1 MKKGI
6 ACMCSYNGHTIGNNG
21 NVTLKLKCRYS
32 EMTNYIQIIQMLNN
46 DVSIAVKQV
55 QEKQFPLGT
64 FRVKEIKVDHD
75 GEGMITVNSMSD
87 FVEMDNLN
95 KLIVAQKGEEAK
107 VSFTADIELEDDE
120 DDDEGWD

>member
-1 MKKGI
+1 M
-6 ACMCSYNGHTIGNNG
+6 
-21 NVTLKLKCRYS
+21 V
-32 EMTNYIQIIQMLNN
+32 
-46 DVSIAVKQV
+46 VK

-107 VSFTADIELEDDE
+107 VSFTADIELEDE